1 MALDVLLREI
11 GLGDLALRVQHR
23 MQHELLL
30 GGRLVG
36 AYKRL
41 PACEVHLPGD
51 RIDGR
56 GA

>member
-11 GLGDLALRVQHR
+11 GLGDLALREQHR

-41 PACEVHLPGD
+41 PAFWVHLPGD